1 MKESDDKMKIVVAV
15 DSFKGS
21 LTSLEAGEAIKEGIL
36 KAGAHEVIVKPLAD
50 GGEGTTEAFVTG
62 YGGERIRIPV
72 QGPLG
77 KEVHAAYGYL
87 KEEKMAI
94 MEMASSSG
102 ITLIREEEKDPMK
115 TSTFGFGEMIIDAL
129 EKGCRRF
136 LLGIGG
142 SATNDGGIGMLTAL
156 GFAFLD
162 QDGERV
168 SPDGEG
174 LLRIRSVSTEDAHP
188 LLSKASFQVAC
199 DVNNPLLGP
208 NGATSIYG
216 PQKGVTEHTKPLLEE
231 GMRNYADVTAE
242 VIGKDYR
249 NHPGAGAA
257 GGLGF
262 ALLGYL
268 QAELKEGISLVLE
281 AIGLEEDL
289 QDADLVFTGEGRID
303 AQSAM
308 GKAPGGV
315 ADLAG
320 KYGVK
325 VIALGGSVSR
335 DVDTLNSMGIHACFS
350 ILNEIV
356 SLEEAMDEKVARKNL
371 IQTAQQIM
379 RLLDQ

>member
-62 YGGERIRIPV
+62 YGGEFIRIPV

-87 KEEKMAI
+87 RKEKMAI

-102 ITLIREEEKDPMK
+102 ITLIREEEKNPMK

-174 LLRIRSVSTEDAHP
+174 LARIRSVSTEHVHP

-231 GMRNYADVTAE
+231 GMRNYADVTAQT
-242 VIGKDYR
+242 IGKDFR

-268 QAELKEGISLVLE
+268 QAELKEGITLVLE
-281 AIGLEEDL
+281 AIGLNEDL

-315 ADLAG
+315 AQLAG

-356 SLEEAMDEKVARKNL
+356 SLEEAMDKEVARKNL